1 MYMLF
6 FVRKMW
12 RKFLIIHGV
21 FFHFFM
27 LLLTAI
33 LFPLLF
39 LYSLCVCGKEDGYYI
54 GIQELCGNIASVAQA
69 LREKGYKNISSLAIA
84 NRFNMNNIYD
94 HRVFVP
100 SSIVK
105 FYSFTEIY
113 FFPIFL
119 FYFLKFIATK
129 KHFIF
134 FWNRSFLPFNLDL
147 ILLKLARKKVI
158 IFHCGD
164 DVRYRPIHNKMMKN
178 EGVEYEFPL
187 LDDAS
192 PNLTFLKKF
201 FLQKFP
207 SFLKIPIYTLMD
219 IETFM
224 DEPHYQFR
232 VPQISHLPCELKKE
246 NEIPIIIHAPS
257 NRALK
262 GTKIVLKAIELLRS
276 EGNRFK
282 FIMLENMVNEVVIKT
297 LESVDI
303 VIDQPGLWGGRLA
316 MEGMSHSCVVLGGN
330 NSSYEKGSINLPII
344 EFKIDSSGRKL
355 YEKLKFVL
363 EKNNL
368 EIMKLKFYRAY
379 QDFYSVDAFV
389 NHLIGVFNGVIQ
401 PDLFPLPEYK
411 RKLLEASEN
420 AFQRLI
426 IKIFLKD

>member
-1 MYMLF
+1 MHMIFLI
-6 FVRKMW
+6 RKMW
-12 RKFLIIHGV
+12 RNLLIIYGI
-21 FFHFFM
+21 FFNFFM
-27 LLLTAI
+27 FLLTAI
-33 LFPLLF
+33 LFPFLF
-39 LYSLCVCGKEDGYYI
+39 LYSLCVCSKEDGYCV

-69 LREKGYKNISSLAIA
+69 LREKGYKNVSSLAIT

-94 HRVFVP
+94 YEISMP

-105 FYSFTEIY
+105 FCNFTEIY
-113 FFPIFL
+113 LFPIFL
-119 FYFLKFIATK
+119 FYFLKFITTK
-129 KHFIF
+129 KYFIF
-134 FWNRSFLPFNLDL
+134 FWDRSFLPFNLDF
-147 ILLKLARKKVI
+147 IILKLARKKVV

-164 DVRYRPIHNKMMKN
+164 DVRYRPIHNKMMKD
-178 EGVEYEFPL
+178 EDVQYEFPL

-192 PNLTFLKKF
+192 PNLTFFKKF

-257 NRALK
+257 NRELK
-262 GTKIVLKAIELLRS
+262 GTEIVLKAIELLRS
-276 EGNRFK
+276 EGYRFK
-282 FIMLENMVNEVVIKT
+282 FIMLENMVNEEVTKT

-316 MEGMSHSCVVLGGN
+316 IEGMSHSCVVLGGN

-344 EFKIDSSGRKL
+344 EFKRDSSGKNL
-355 YEKLKFVL
+355 YEKLKFIL

-368 EIMKLKFYRAY
+368 EIMKIKFYRTY

-389 NHLIGVFNGVIQ
+389 NHLIGVFNGVVQ
-401 PDLFPLPEYK
+401 PDLFPFPNHK
-411 RKLLEASEN
+411 SKLLDASEN